1 MFARCAAY
9 IGDRASLTEERL
21 PGINT
26 IVMDEELTAAI
37 GQAAKVSM
45 GMDASPLDMSNV
57 VTFTERMVKL
67 AEYRKVGSYTFEL
80 FLTSFSVHLYP
91 ETALVSCSTT
101 ACAALN
107 CTFHS

>member
-67 AEYRKVGSYTFEL
+67 AEYRKVRSYTVPTL
-80 FLTSFSVHLYP
+80 FFR
-91 ETALVSCSTT
+91 
-101 ACAALN
+101 
-107 CTFHS
+107 TFFV

>member
-1 MFARCAAY
+1 MLYYLLLLLLLSQDNYMFARCAAY

-67 AEYRKVGSYTFEL
+67 AEYRKVRSYI
-80 FLTSFSVHLYP
+80 
-91 ETALVSCSTT
+91 
-101 ACAALN
+101 LN
-107 CTFHS
+107 TVLQNVLCMSA